1 MNDERVILH
10 VDLNS
15 FFATAEQQA
24 NPYFRNKPIG
34 IIKAI
39 GRSCVIAASIEAKKY
54 GVKTGSDVF
63 EVKKLCPSIILVPAD
78 FAKYED
84 ITYRFIKICKTYSPM
99 CEVFSLD
106 ECFIDLTET
115 EKFFG
120 GAVNIALSIKD
131 RLRSEIG
138 DYMSCSVGISYNRL
152 LAKLASSKIKAD
164 GLFVIDKA
172 IALDIL
178 DDTNLMD
185 VCGLG
190 WGLFNHLAALG
201 LSSFAKIRAKSLEFL
216 RGKFGSFWSVHLY
229 NISRGID
236 HSPVIPYSQ
245 IADAKSVGRT
255 YTAYR
260 DLYRKDEIRR
270 LIRNLCEETSAKAR
284 QMGLAGRYVG
294 ISLGGGPARNASPA
308 RKDSVSGGQGDV
320 GGGESF
326 FGHLTLRNYISDGK
340 ILFDLCLKISKNWP
354 FFAKAHRGKYVRFC
368 GVTLGMLTKT
378 NYLPIPLFPA
388 ERRRQEL
395 TSTID
400 LINQRFGD
408 YTIYPGQLLGMPI
421 VRPEVN
427 GYFGDKSYRL
437 HSADFGRE
445 LTL

>member
-1 MNDERVILH
+1 M
-10 VDLNS
+10 
-15 FFATAEQQA
+15 
-24 NPYFRNKPIG
+24 P
-34 IIKAI
+34 
-39 GRSCVIAASIEAKKY
+39 
-54 GVKTGSDVF
+54 
-63 EVKKLCPSIILVPAD
+63 
-78 FAKYED
+78 
-84 ITYRFIKICKTYSPM
+84 
-99 CEVFSLD
+99 
-106 ECFIDLTET
+106 
-115 EKFFG
+115 
-120 GAVNIALSIKD
+120 
-131 RLRSEIG
+131 
-138 DYMSCSVGISYNRL
+138 
-152 LAKLASSKIKAD
+152 
-164 GLFVIDKA
+164 
-172 IALDIL
+172 
-178 DDTNLMD
+178 
-185 VCGLG
+185 
-190 WGLFNHLAALG
+190 
-201 LSSFAKIRAKSLEFL
+201 
-216 RGKFGSFWSVHLY
+216 
-229 NISRGID
+229 
-236 HSPVIPYSQ
+236 
-245 IADAKSVGRT
+245 
-255 YTAYR
+255 
-260 DLYRKDEIRR
+260 
-270 LIRNLCEETSAKAR
+270 
-284 QMGLAGRYVG
+284 
-294 ISLGGGPARNASPA
+294 SPA